1 MKKILV
7 FGSNGLVGKSLKR
20 KLENEYEPKHLFF
33 SNRNDT
39 DLFSYEETK
48 KTIDTFEPDVL
59 INAAAKVGGIY
70 ANNLQRTEFLIENL
84 KINLNILESCIEHK
98 NTLIV
103 NLGSSCIYPLNAPNP
118 IKESSIMTGALE
130 PTNSP
135 YAMAKLTSIELAN
148 SLNIQFGHTVVNLM
162 PTNLY
167 GPEDNFSDMD
177 SHVIPGLM
185 NKMHRAKEKNEKT
198 FEIWGSGKPKREFM
212 HVDDLANAIDY
223 VIKNKIE
230 EPLINIGSSEE
241 VTISELTLL
250 LKDIIGFDGE
260 IKFDK
265 NMPDGNPRKL
275 LDSSMMRKFGWTPK
289 IDLKSGLKQTYKW
302 FLDNIA

>member
-20 KLENEYEPKHLFF
+20 KLENEYGPKHLFF

-98 NTLIV
+98 NTLII

-185 NKMHRAKEKNEKT
+185 NKMHKAKEKNEKT

-275 LDSSMMRKFGWTPK
+275 LDSSMMRKFGWIPK